1 MFSCLGQHEPSGTVG
16 WMYLLN
22 SGDGGIMY
30 TVMYGDDERIK
41 KNNCKNRAIKVLWYV
56 STD

>member
-1 MFSCLGQHEPSGTVG
+1 MDVTALAL
-16 WMYLLN
+16 LLN
-22 SGDGGIMY
+22 SGDGAIMY

>member
-1 MFSCLGQHEPSGTVG
+1 MDVTALAL
-16 WMYLLN
+16 LLN

-56 STD
+56 SRLNKGTLVCEY